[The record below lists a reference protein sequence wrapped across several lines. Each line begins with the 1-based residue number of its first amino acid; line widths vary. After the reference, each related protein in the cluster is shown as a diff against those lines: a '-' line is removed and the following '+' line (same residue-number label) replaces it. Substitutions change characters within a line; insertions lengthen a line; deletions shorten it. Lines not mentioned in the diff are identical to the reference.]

1 MGRAWVWGGAC
12 AIFVIVC
19 VLPTAAMLAGSFTG
33 EAGRGTLDAY
43 RGVLS
48 DARQWQLLTTS
59 MSLGVGAALVAG
71 ALGMPVGLALARGV
85 TVPGPWRVVTIAPL
99 LIPPYVMA
107 VAWTLTIGP
116 SGPLASVLSARRLN
130 DWAYSAWAA
139 PLVLGISLYP
149 LVALAVDAA
158 LARVDVHA
166 EDAARLVAPPMRVF
180 SHITLP
186 LMAPTVS
193 VVLLLVFALA
203 ITEFGVPGLLRVRV
217 YTTEV
222 FTAFS
227 AFYDAARA
235 TALAAP
241 LLGAV
246 LAIVV
251 VGSRAADALMMS
263 SRRSTIA
270 PRSPTA
276 LARLAAHATLVGAAI
291 VALVL
296 PLTILAR
303 DAAMGTRSSVDGSGA
318 AALASLLLASASAV
332 LVTALSAILGHAR
345 GSVRRGG
352 WWLDAACAWLFA
364 VPGTVVGVGLILVWN
379 RPGLDSIYG
388 TPAILIVANLARF
401 LPLGILIVAA
411 AARQISPSLEEAAAL
426 AGASWFRRW
435 RRIWLPQ
442 MRNALM
448 AVAGLT
454 FVFAF
459 GELGTA
465 VLVTPPGLMTL
476 PVHVYTVVANAP
488 PGELARLALVQAAAG
503 LAGVVLLARVSLGR
517 PA

>member
-1 MGRAWVWGGAC
+1 
-12 AIFVIVC
+12 
-19 VLPTAAMLAGSFTG
+19 
-33 EAGRGTLDAY
+33 
-43 RGVLS
+43 
-48 DARQWQLLTTS
+48 
-59 MSLGVGAALVAG
+59 
-71 ALGMPVGLALARGV
+71 
-85 TVPGPWRVVTIAPL
+85 
-99 LIPPYVMA
+99 
-107 VAWTLTIGP
+107 
-116 SGPLASVLSARRLN
+116 LN
-130 DWAYSAWAA
+130 DWAYSPWAA
-139 PLVLGISLYP
+139 AFVLGLNLYP
-149 LVALAVDAA
+149 LIALAVDAA
-158 LARVDVHA
+158 LARVDAHA
-166 EDAARLVAPPMRVF
+166 EDAARLVARPRRMFFR
-180 SHITLP
+180 ITLP
-186 LMAPTVS
+186 LIAPTVG
-193 VVLLLVFALA
+193 VALLLVFALS

-227 AFYDAARA
+227 AYYDAARA

-241 LLGAV
+241 LLAVV

-263 SRRSTIA
+263 SRRSTVA
-270 PRSPTA
+270 PRLPTA
-276 LARLAAHATLVGAAI
+276 LVRLAAHATLVGVAI

-296 PLTILAR
+296 PLTILAW
-303 DAAMGTRSSVDGSGA
+303 DAAMGNRSSVDGSGA
-318 AALASLLLASASAV
+318 AAMASLLVASASAL
-332 LVTALSAILGHAR
+332 LVTALSAVLGHAR
-345 GSVRRGG
+345 VSVRRRG
-352 WWLDAACAWLFA
+352 WWVDAACAWLFA

-379 RPGLDSIYG
+379 RPALDSIYG

-401 LPLGILIVAA
+401 LPLGVLIVAA
-411 AARQISPSLEEAAAL
+411 AGRQISPSIEEAAAL

-448 AVAGLT
+448 AVGGLT

-465 VLVTPPGLMTL
+465 VLVAPPGLVTL

-517 PA
+517 SA

>member
-1 MGRAWVWGGAC
+1 MGRAWVWGGAS
-12 AIFVIVC
+12 AIFVIAC
-19 VLPTAAMLAGSFTG
+19 VLPTALMLAGSLTG
-33 EAGRGTLDAY
+33 EAGRWTLDAY
-43 RGVLS
+43 RGLLG
-48 DARQWQLLTTS
+48 DARQWRLFTTS
-59 MSLGVGAALVAG
+59 MSLGGGAVLVAG
-71 ALGMPVGLALARGV
+71 ALGMPVGVALARGV
-85 TVPGPWRVVTIAPL
+85 NVPGPWRAVTLAPL

-107 VAWTLTIGP
+107 VAWTLAIGP
-116 SGPLASVLSARRLN
+116 TGPLAPVLAAPRLN
-130 DWAYSAWAA
+130 AWAYSAWAA
-139 PLVLGISLYP
+139 ALVLGISLYP

-158 LARVDVHA
+158 LARVDAHA
-166 EDAARLVAPPMRVF
+166 EDAARLIAPPMRVF
-180 SHITLP
+180 SRITLP
-186 LMAPTVS
+186 LIAPTVG

-241 LLGAV
+241 LLAVV

-251 VGSRAADALMMS
+251 VGSRAADALMLS
-263 SRRSTIA
+263 SRRSTMA
-270 PRSPTA
+270 SRPQTA
-276 LARLAAHATLVGAAI
+276 LVRVASRATLVG
-291 VALVL
+291 VALVAL
-296 PLTILAR
+296 VVPLAILTW
-303 DAAMGTRSSVDGSGA
+303 DAAMGSRSSVEGSGT
-318 AALASLLLASASAV
+318 AALASLLLASVSAL

-345 GSVRRGG
+345 GAVRRRG

-379 RPGLDSIYG
+379 RPGLDGIYG

-401 LPLGILIVAA
+401 LPLGILMVAA
-411 AARQISPSLEEAAAL
+411 AGRQISPSLDEAAAL

-442 MRNALM
+442 MRNALI

-503 LAGVVLLARVSLGR
+503 LAGVVLLARVSRGR

>member
-19 VLPTAAMLAGSFTG
+19 VLPTAVMLTGSLTG
-33 EAGRGTLDAY
+33 DVGRWNLEAY
-43 RGVLS
+43 RGVLA

-59 MSLGVGAALVAG
+59 MSLGGGAVLVAG
-71 ALGMPVGLALARGV
+71 ALGIPVGVALARGV
-85 TVPGPWRVVTIAPL
+85 TAPGRWRVVTIAPL
-99 LIPPYVMA
+99 LVPPYVSA
-107 VAWTLTIGP
+107 VAWTLAIGP
-116 SGPLASVLSARRLN
+116 TGPLARVLSAQRLN

-139 PLVLGISLYP
+139 ALVLGVSLSP

-158 LARVDVHA
+158 LARVDAHA
-166 EDAARLVAPPMRVF
+166 QDAARLVAPPMRVF
-180 SHITLP
+180 SRITLP
-186 LMAPTVS
+186 LMAPTVG

-241 LLGAV
+241 LLAVV

-251 VGSRAADALMMS
+251 VGSRAADALMLS
-263 SRRSTIA
+263 SRRTA
-270 PRSPTA
+270 MAQRPPTA
-276 LARLAAHATLVGAAI
+276 LVRLAAHVTLVGVAI
-291 VALVL
+291 GALVL
-296 PLTILAR
+296 PLSILAW
-303 DAAMGTRSSVDGSGA
+303 DAAMGARSSVDGSGA
-318 AALASLLLASASAV
+318 ATLASLLLASASAL
-332 LVTALSAILGHAR
+332 LVTALSAVLGHAR
-345 GSVRRGG
+345 GAVRRGG
-352 WWLDAACAWLFA
+352 WWLDAVCAWLFA

-379 RPGLDSIYG
+379 RPGLDGIYG

-401 LPLGILIVAA
+401 LPLGVLLVAA
-411 AARQISPSLEEAAAL
+411 AGRQISPSLEEAAAL

-442 MRNALM
+442 MRNALI
-448 AVAGLT
+448 AVGGLT

-465 VLVTPPGLMTL
+465 VLVAPPGLMTL

-503 LAGVVLLARVSLGR
+503 LAGVVLLARVSRGR
-517 PA
+517 SA